1 MAITHSKVSLRP
13 DGTDSSLIQP
23 SDWNNTHEVDQLD
36 LPKKEV
42 SEVSLPSVGTVATFC
57 RDVGGRMMLAMMGP
71 SGLDT
76 SLQPLLARN
85 SCSWWCAAGN
95 STTINATGAATA
107 LTLVGT
113 ATAATYGLTTT
124 HTKFKRADIL
134 VTTAATTAVAG
145 FRYAANMWS
154 RDTGFHMVMRAA
166 PATGQATT
174 ATTGRFFMGLS
185 NNTGAP
191 TDVAPSTLTLCV
203 GVGFEG
209 TDTTLF
215 MYTNDG
221 TGTCARTAL
230 LNLPRYTADRATMYD
245 LALFAAPGAS
255 AIKYRVTDLSTNN
268 YSEGEV
274 SGDIPLLSTLL
285 SPRGYCSVGG
295 TSSVTGISFVS
306 LYLESDF

>member
-23 SDWNNTHEVDQLD
+23 SDWNNVHDVDQLD
-36 LPKKEV
+36 LPKREPGDIGPPAAGEV
-42 SEVSLPSVGTVATFC
+42 TTFC

-76 SLQPLLARN
+76 SLQPLLARS
-85 SCSWWCAAGN
+85 SCSWWRAAGN

-113 ATAATYGLTTT
+113 ATAATFGLSTT

-154 RDTGFHMVMRAA
+154 RDTGFHMIMRAA

-191 TDVAPSTLTLCV
+191 TNVAPSTLTLCV
-203 GVGFEG
+203 GVGFED

-230 LNLPRYTADRATMYD
+230 TGIPRYTVDRATMYD

-255 AIKYRVTDLSTNN
+255 VIKYRVTDLSTNN
-268 YSEGEV
+268 YAEGEL
-274 SGDIPLLSTLL
+274 SSDMPLLSTLL
-285 SPRGYCSVGG
+285 SPRGWCSVGG
-295 TSSVTGISFVS
+295 TSSVVGISFVS
-306 LYLESDF
+306 MYIESDF